1 MENLMTGVRLYLI
14 WTLET
19 NAGGTRTLRTVKHK
33 PPRPKINRIKKLPR
47 RPARQLT
54 SS

>member
-1 MENLMTGVRLYLI
+1 MEDLMTEVRLYLI

-19 NAGGTRTLRTVKHK
+19 NAGGTRTLRTVQHK
-33 PPRPKINRIKKLPR
+33 PLRPKINRIKKLR
-47 RPARQLT
+47 GRTARQLT